1 MVLAAFVEATLGRV
15 AALGEERGKVLSA
28 FARLGGLGAINE
40 RTKTI
45 TDGVDFRPTTDT
57 SCFLTAS
64 RASDTATAVMFVF
77 LSGCVLGAVPQY
89 VKVVALRSSEGL
101 SLTSLA
107 LMNVSNVCA
116 TMNVFVL
123 HYEQIKR
130 CANGMDGYGYGDCQA
145 SLVTLYYTLAYTLLW
160 VPLYPLAAYYT
171 SAAKVEYFGR
181 VMTKRRAAWIGM
193 VMHAVPCLLLAAPIV
208 RMLLGSTCYEFENY
222 AVFLGLLNALLETT
236 RYVPQLWE
244 SLNAQ
249 ASGAM
254 SYMRLLL
261 SVGGGLGAT
270 IQKAAMNESWSTWGP
285 PLVGHGLEMA
295 IFCVNVFNDMTNRR
309 ACGAVR
315 DMDNVEET
323 DELVA
328 DDEKRDAADEKKPP
342 DSSAWKMVAHYL

>member
-1 MVLAAFVEATLGRV
+1 MVLAALVEATLGRV
-15 AALGEERGKVLSA
+15 AALGDERGKVLSA
-28 FARLGGLGAINE
+28 FARLGSLGAIDD

-57 SCFLTAS
+57 SCFLTAA
-64 RASDTATAVMFVF
+64 RASDAATAVMFVF

-130 CANGMDGYGYGDCQA
+130 CASGMDGYGYGDCQA

-160 VPLYPLAAYYT
+160 VPLYPIAAYYT
-171 SAAKVEYFGR
+171 STAKVEYFGR

-193 VMHAVPCLLLAAPIV
+193 VMHAVPCLLLAAPV
-208 RMLLGSTCYEFENY
+208 GRMLLGSTCYEFENY
-222 AVFLGLLNALLETT
+222 ALFLGLLNALLETT

-244 SLNAQ
+244 SIKAQ
-249 ASGAM
+249 TSGAM

-295 IFCVNVFNDMTNRR
+295 IFCVNVFNDMTGRR

-315 DMDNVEET
+315 DMESAEET
-323 DELVA
+323 EELVDGQRRD
-328 DDEKRDAADEKKPP
+328 DDEKK
-342 DSSAWKMVAHYL
+342 SSSGSAWSFVVHYL

>member
-1 MVLAAFVEATLGRV
+1 
-15 AALGEERGKVLSA
+15 
-28 FARLGGLGAINE
+28 
-40 RTKTI
+40 
-45 TDGVDFRPTTDT
+45 
-57 SCFLTAS
+57 
-64 RASDTATAVMFVF
+64 MFVF

-130 CANGMDGYGYGDCQA
+130 CASGMDGNAGAGTVEA

-160 VPLYPLAAYYT
+160 VPLYPIAAYYT
-171 SAAKVEYFGR
+171 STAKVEYFGR

-193 VMHAVPCLLLAAPIV
+193 VMRAVPCLLLAAPV
-208 RMLLGSTCYEFENY
+208 GRMLLGSTCYEFENY
-222 AVFLGLLNALLETT
+222 ALFLGLLNALLETT

-244 SLNAQ
+244 SIKAQ
-249 ASGAM
+249 TSGAM

-270 IQKAAMNESWSTWGP
+270 IQKVAMNESWSTWGP

-295 IFCVNVFNDMTNRR
+295 IFCVNVFNDMTGRR

-315 DMDNVEET
+315 DMESAEESGG
-323 DELVA
+323 A
-328 DDEKRDAADEKKPP
+328 RRRRPARR
-342 DSSAWKMVAHYL
+342 